1 MKGYTRWQVWTFEKS
16 TALIMLAQ
24 SPSLS
29 NIPAL
34 FVAAMPKDT
43 VKDIQT
49 LLRDHGLSLRMK
61 DGRLS
66 LEENAGAGTGLPR
79 KARPIYVYVGSKP
92 GGTPGRGEPEG
103 YNLQDKT
110 RMNDD
115 DYSLVYDDTKTVL
128 ERTHGIDM
136 RRAIT
141 LQNPRAVDLAVQRL
155 VGIHPELEAF
165 AQHGYWAPRAFIQMV
180 LRNKSCKANTQ
191 ARRAP
196 ALEGPQAGAGTQQA
210 GAAAQQEAKPA
221 TKPPR
226 KRGRP
231 RKVKAPALEG
241 QPAIEGVPT
250 VVAQPVPQGEP
261 ALNGALVAAAQPVP
275 AVIDQ
280 PVSAAAGQPVP
291 AAASQPVPAAASQP
305 IPAAASQPV
314 PATAGQPIPAVIVQP
329 APAVV
334 ARPTPAVVIQPA
346 LAVVVQPVPE
356 LPHGN
361 NGDVETIDLEID
373 ESDFDV
379 TMASAAH
386 DLSRMSIHAE
396 QVGDEPG
403 DIIEGN
409 VPRYLH

>member
-1 MKGYTRWQVWTFEKS
+1 
-16 TALIMLAQ
+16 
-24 SPSLS
+24 
-29 NIPAL
+29 
-34 FVAAMPKDT
+34 MPKDT

-49 LLRDHGLSLRMK
+49 LLRDHSLSLCMK
-61 DGRLS
+61 GGWLS
-66 LEENAGAGTGLPR
+66 LEENASAGTGLPR
-79 KARPIYVYVGSKP
+79 KARPIYIYVGSKP

-110 RMNDD
+110 HMNDD

-128 ERTHGIDM
+128 EHTHGIDM
-136 RRAIT
+136 HRAIT
-141 LQNPRAVDLAVQRL
+141 LQNPQAVDLAMQRL

-165 AQHGYWAPRAFIQMV
+165 AQHGYWAPRTFIQMV

-191 ARRAP
+191 ARQAP

-231 RKVKAPALEG
+231 RKVKALALEG
-241 QPAIEGVPT
+241 QLAIEGVPT
-250 VVAQPVPQGEP
+250 VVAQPVLQGEP
-261 ALNGALVAAAQPVP
+261 VLNGALVAAAQPVP
-275 AVIDQ
+275 AIIDQ
-280 PVSAAAGQPVP
+280 PVSATAGQPVP
-291 AAASQPVPAAASQP
+291 AAASQPVPATASQP
-305 IPAAASQPV
+305 IPV
-314 PATAGQPIPAVIVQP
+314 VIVQP
-329 APAVV
+329 APVVV

-361 NGDVETIDLEID
+361 NGDIETIDLEID
-373 ESDFDV
+373 ESNFDV

-396 QVGDEPG
+396 QVEDEPG
-403 DIIEGN
+403 DIIE
-409 VPRYLH
+409 